1 MRAVNLI
8 PAEQRRGASGAYGR
22 SDGAAFVVLGL
33 LAGLVLLAGVYA
45 LSHSQVSD
53 RRAQAARLSAQAS
66 AAQAQAASL
75 SAYVSFLS
83 LRDQRVSTVRQL
95 AGTRFDW
102 AHTFH
107 ELGRVLPYDV
117 SLSNVKGSMTAATAA
132 AAAAPSAAATAP
144 ATGATAGAA
153 APAAPAASVTSATPP
168 GSAPSL
174 DVTGCT
180 VSQSEVAFTLTR
192 LRLMDGVS
200 SVTLHSAAEASSAAP
215 GTTQDCPVTFSVTV
229 AFNPLPAVSTP
240 APNTSAPATAT
251 TATPP
256 AGSAAGT
263 APVAA
268 TTGAK

>member
-8 PAEQRRGASGAYGR
+8 PAEQRRGANGAYGR

-53 RRAQAARLSAQAS
+53 RRAKAAQLSAQAS

-75 SAYVSFLS
+75 SPYVSFVS

-102 AHTFH
+102 AHAFH

-117 SLSNVKGSMTAATAA
+117 SLSNVKGSIAGATGGAAAAPAPAPAAGAPAAGAAA
-132 AAAAPSAAATAP
+132 AAAAP
-144 ATGATAGAA
+144 
-153 APAAPAASVTSATPP
+153 TSSTPP
-168 GSAPSL
+168 GSTPSFDL
-174 DVTGCT
+174 TGCT

-200 SVTLHSAAEASSAAP
+200 SVTLHSASEASTATP
-215 GTTQDCPVTFSVTV
+215 GTTQGCPVTFSATVT
-229 AFNPLPAVSTP
+229 FDPLPATSTP
-240 APNTSAPATAT
+240 APNSSAPASAT

-256 AGSAAGT
+256 AGTAAGS